1 MRSHCRREWE
11 DGLVAVSSPLPVCIC
26 LSSQRGFG
34 KFFLMGKVAQGG
46 RAAR

>member
-1 MRSHCRREWE
+1 MRSPRRRMWE
-11 DGLVAVSSPLPVCIC
+11 DGLEADSSPMPVCVC